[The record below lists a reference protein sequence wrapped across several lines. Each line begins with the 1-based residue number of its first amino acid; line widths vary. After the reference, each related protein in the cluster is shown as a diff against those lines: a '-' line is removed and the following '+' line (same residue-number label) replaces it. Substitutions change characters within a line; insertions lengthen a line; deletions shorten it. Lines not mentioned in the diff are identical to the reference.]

1 MPDETPESIE
11 RTIESAIAYNPY
23 FCHFL
28 AICPWTYADMYEEL
42 KPYIATYDYRKYNLI
57 DPVVKPKN
65 MTIKQVDEA
74 IVEAY
79 RRFYMGKLHQLR
91 NIDNPFRKGYL
102 LAAMKRVMQNSFLV
116 NKIGNLGDQ
125 MPEHVKKAIDEISLE
140 ADHFKGDISKCP
152 VTKLKR
158 LVGMGR

>member
-1 MPDETPESIE
+1 MPDETPDSIE
-11 RTIESAIAYNPY
+11 RTIESAIAYNPD

-79 RRFYMGKLHQLR
+79 RRFYMGKLHQTE
-91 NIDNPFRKGYL
+91 
-102 LAAMKRVMQNSFLV
+102 
-116 NKIGNLGDQ
+116 
-125 MPEHVKKAIDEISLE
+125 EH
-140 ADHFKGDISKCP
+140 
-152 VTKLKR
+152 R
-158 LVGMGR
+158 